1 MKYCT
6 VTCYMTRGPEIESDN
21 HTCAERKLLKQLYNE
36 CMKSGHKPHQFTS
49 WLHRKYGELIV
60 SRRTIFGDS
69 ISMPCVICR
78 KFLQK
83 HDVRWMAHDGCR
95 WVHSTKTDDL
105 PVSRPTRKQIETLGF
120 CN

>member
-6 VTCYMTRGPEIESDN
+6 VICYMSKGPEIESNN
-21 HTCAERKLLKQLYNE
+21 HICAERKLLKHLYNE
-36 CMKSGHKPHQFTS
+36 CLKSGYKPHQFTS
-49 WLHRKYGELIV
+49 WLHRKYGELVV
-60 SRRTIFGDS
+60 SRRTVFGDS

-83 HDVRWMAHDGCR
+83 HDVRWTAYDGCQ
-95 WVHSTKTDDL
+95 WVHSKKTDDL
-105 PVSRPTRKQIETLGF
+105 PVSRPTRKQIQTLGF